1 VTALSVYFCRM
12 RLSAA
17 LLMPA
22 LVLAMPAAAQAF
34 REIEVGSQLR
44 NRDLPALDGKKAPLL
59 GTARA
64 NVFVFF
70 RTGQD
75 HSAEALAQFASL
87 EAEFA
92 GKSVRIVG
100 VVSDA
105 DPREDVLAMVRA
117 AGVRM
122 PVLVDVGD
130 ALYGELGVALHPSIG
145 IADAR
150 HKLVGY
156 QAFRRINL
164 LDALRGRIQLA
175 LGEISEAQ
183 FAAVLDPEATEVAVN
198 RAKARMNLARKLLE
212 AGDVDGAVA
221 SARAAVELEPGRPD
235 THALLAEVLAKA
247 GQCEESSRESKEAR
261 FIDPGTTAT
270 FVCRR

>member
-1 VTALSVYFCRM
+1 M
-12 RLSAA
+12 RLPAA
-17 LLMPA
+17 LLMLA
-22 LVLAMPAAAQAF
+22 LLLAMPASAQAF
-34 REIEVGSQLR
+34 REIEVGAQLR
-44 NRDLPALDGKKAPLL
+44 NRDLPTVDGKKAPLL
-59 GTARA
+59 GSARA

-70 RTGQD
+70 RTAHD
-75 HSAEALAQFASL
+75 HSTETLVQLAKL
-87 EAEFA
+87 EAELA
-92 GKSVRIVG
+92 GKPVRIVG
-100 VVSDA
+100 IVSDA
-105 DPREDVLAMVRA
+105 DPREEVLAMVRA

-183 FAAVLDPEATEVAVN
+183 LAEVLEPAASEVAVN

-221 SARAAVELEPGRPD
+221 SARAAVTLEPGRPE
-235 THALLAEVLAKA
+235 THALLAELLAQA
-247 GQCEESSRESKEAR
+247 GKCEESTRESNEAR
-261 FIDPGTTAT
+261 FIDPRTPAV